1 MSDTGLVE
9 VTSLELGP
17 PDGQPE
23 APRARRKFG
32 LFVWVS
38 IGWLSFITLLAVF
51 APVLPLKDPNF
62 GDFGKI
68 GFSPLNGA
76 GLLGTDDLGR
86 DVLSRLI
93 WGTRSSLTIAVVSI
107 VIGTVIGGFL
117 GLVAGYLGGR
127 IGQIIG
133 AVTDILLAFP
143 ALLLALTLVSVLSP
157 VTDTN
162 PATYSE
168 RWRTVVLA
176 VGIVSIPILA
186 RITRANALQ
195 WSQRE
200 FVMAAKAQGAKS
212 FRVMIRE
219 VLPNVIPAM
228 LSIALLGIATVVIVE
243 GGLAFFGLSI
253 SPPDASWGNMISSQ
267 SDLLSGGQAL
277 QHVLFAPS
285 IAIFITVLTLNS
297 LGDFVRRQFDVRE
310 AAI

>member
-1 MSDTGLVE
+1 MSDADTIEVVPLDFELPELPQV
-9 VTSLELGP
+9 VTS
-17 PDGQPE
+17 
-23 APRARRKFG
+23 ARKFG
-32 LFVWVS
+32 LFAWVS
-38 IGWLSFITLLAVF
+38 IGWLSFITVLAAF
-51 APVLPLKDPNF
+51 APWLPLKDPNF

-68 GFSPLNGA
+68 GVSPMNGA

-86 DVLSRLI
+86 DVFARLI
-93 WGTRSSLTIAVVSI
+93 YGTRSSLTIAVCSI
-107 VIGTVIGGFL
+107 LIGTLVGGFL

-133 AVTDILLAFP
+133 AFTDILLAFP
-143 ALLLALTLVSVLSP
+143 ALLLALTLVAVLSP
-157 VTDTN
+157 VSDDN
-162 PATYSE
+162 PATYFE

-219 VLPNVIPAM
+219 VLPNVVPAM
-228 LSIALLGIATVVIVE
+228 LSIALLGIGTVVIVE
-243 GGLAFFGLSI
+243 GGLAFFGVSI
-253 SPPDASWGNMISSQ
+253 SPPDASWGNMVSSQ

-277 QHVLFAPS
+277 QHVLYAPS
-285 IAIFITVLTLNS
+285 IAIFITVLSLNS
-297 LGDFVRRQFDVRE
+297 LGDFVRRRFDVRE

>member
-1 MSDTGLVE
+1 MSDAGTVE
-9 VTSLELGP
+9 VAPLVFDLPEP
-17 PDGQPE
+17 PQV
-23 APRARRKFG
+23 ASAARKFG
-32 LFVWVS
+32 VFAWAS
-38 IGWLSFITLLAVF
+38 IGWLSLLTLLAIF
-51 APVLPLKDPNF
+51 APVLPIKDPNF

-76 GLLGTDDLGR
+76 GILGTDDLGR

-93 WGTRSSLTIAVVSI
+93 WGTRSSLSIAVVSI
-107 VIGTVIGGFL
+107 LFGTLVGGFL

-127 IGQIIG
+127 IGRIIG
-133 AVTDILLAFP
+133 AITDILLAFP
-143 ALLLALTLVSVLSP
+143 ALLLALTLVAVLSP

-162 PATYSE
+162 PATYFE
-168 RWRTVVLA
+168 RWRTVVLS
-176 VGIVSIPILA
+176 VGIVSVPILA

-200 FVMAAKAQGAKS
+200 FVMAARAQGAKS
-212 FRVMIRE
+212 FRVMMRE
-219 VLPNVIPAM
+219 VLPNVVPAM

-243 GGLAFFGLSI
+243 GGLAFFGVSI

-267 SDLLSGGQAL
+267 SDLLSSGQAL

-285 IAIFITVLTLNS
+285 IAIFITVLSLNS
-297 LGDFVRRQFDVRE
+297 LGDFVRRRFDVRE

>member
-1 MSDTGLVE
+1 MSDTGIIEVAPLDFE
-9 VTSLELGP
+9 LPEPAQAVTST
-17 PDGQPE
+17 
-23 APRARRKFG
+23 RKFG
-32 LFVWVS
+32 VLAWAS
-38 IGWLSFITLLAVF
+38 IGWLTFLAFLAIF
-51 APVLPLKDPNF
+51 APLLPIKDPNF

-68 GFSPLNGA
+68 GIAPMDGA

-93 WGTRSSLTIAVVSI
+93 WGTRSSLSIAVVSI
-107 VIGTVIGGFL
+107 VFGTVIGGFL

-133 AVTDILLAFP
+133 AFTDILLAFP
-143 ALLLALTLVSVLSP
+143 ALLLALTLVAVLSP
-157 VTDTN
+157 VTDTD
-162 PATYSE
+162 PATYAE

-176 VGIVSIPILA
+176 VGIVSIPILS

-219 VLPNVIPAM
+219 VLPNVVPAM
-228 LSIALLGIATVVIVE
+228 LSIALLGIGTVVIVE
-243 GGLAFFGLSI
+243 GGLAFFGVSI
-253 SPPDASWGNMISSQ
+253 SPPDASWGNMIASQ

-285 IAIFITVLTLNS
+285 IAIFITVLSLNS
-297 LGDFVRRQFDVRE
+297 LGDFVRRRFDVRE